1 VANPPLEGKLDNELL
16 KEKWLCENGKS
27 KIQSNMQPGM

>member
-1 VANPPLEGKLDNELL
+1 MERQQDGKFDELL
-16 KEKWLCENGKS
+16 QEKRLSENGKS